1 MSDINLLPTDGQARD
16 DKKDERAKNASG
28 DDMTLH
34 VPAQEPAEKPAASPL
49 GGTFLSQLIE
59 TEKVASIPTEKLFS
73 QKIEPVPAAPSAP
86 APKAVENV
94 PLKVPA
100 PPKPLPVAAK
110 PVAMP
115 PPKTAAAPK
124 IVPQPPP
131 LPPKKPLVSP
141 TPVPDEKGSGTLRV
155 SLITANGSAGLSDLA
170 LRRRQR
176 TFAVVGLLGVLVDGL
191 IFGGLHLR
199 KLSIEKQNVGAERA
213 VQEIDVKI
221 AEREKA
227 LAPIRDFQALNR
239 AAARV
244 LDAHAHW
251 TEVLKLL
258 EERALPDVQFG
269 SLAGAE
275 TGTLGFELIA
285 RDYTTLA
292 KQIVAFRQDAR
303 VKKATVGTA
312 SADVGENG
320 LLKGVRATMTLT
332 IDPSVFRFK
341 PPVAVETAPA
351 AATTP

>member
-1 MSDINLLPTDGQARD
+1 MSDINLLPTGDQTRD
-16 DKKDERAKNASG
+16 EKETDAKKPAG

-34 VPAQEPAEKPAASPL
+34 VPTQEPAEKPAAAPL

-59 TEKVASIPTEKLFS
+59 TEKAASIPTEKLFS
-73 QKIEPVPAAPSAP
+73 QKIEPIPAPPGAPAAKAKEKEKEIIPLKAPSA
-86 APKAVENV
+86 APK
-94 PLKVPA
+94 PA
-100 PPKPLPVAAK
+100 TVAPKPAVIAPVA
-110 PVAMP
+110 P
-115 PPKTAAAPK
+115 AASK

-131 LPPKKPLVSP
+131 PPPKQPLT
-141 TPVPDEKGSGTLRV
+141 TPPSSDENGGGTLRV
-155 SLITANGSAGLSDLA
+155 SLITANGAAGLSDLA

-176 TFAVVGLLGVLVDGL
+176 TFAVIGLLGVLTDGL

-199 KLSIEKQNVGAERA
+199 KLSIEKGNTNAERA

-221 AEREKA
+221 ADREKA
-227 LAPIRDFQALNR
+227 LAPVRDFQALNR

-275 TGTLGFELIA
+275 TGTLGFDLIA

-292 KQIVAFRQDAR
+292 KQIVAFRQDPR

-312 SADVGENG
+312 SADIGENG
-320 LLKGVRATMTLT
+320 ILKGVRATMTLT

-341 PPVAVETAPA
+341 PSVTTAPNL
-351 AATTP
+351 